1 MSYFTREELRCR
13 CPCHIYNPSVDLT
26 LKLNLVRQNYGRP
39 MIINSCCRC
48 PSHNE
53 RVGGSKTSSHLT
65 TKGKKC
71 VAVDIKF
78 PKSGVDLYDL
88 IDILPLQFD
97 RILINPYKK
106 FIHLDIDKNKPRGL
120 WFYRR

>member
-1 MSYFTREELRCR
+1 MSYFSRKEMSCR
-13 CPCHIYNPSVDLT
+13 CPCHIYNLSVDLM
-26 LKLNLVRQNYGRP
+26 LKLSLVRECFGKS
-39 MIINSCCRC
+39 MIITSACRC

-65 TKGKKC
+65 TKAKKC
-71 VAVDIKF
+71 LALDIKF

-88 IDILPLQFD
+88 IVILPLQFD